1 MNKSFHKI
9 MHQVS
14 KLVTHYLS
22 NRNNINITGIIII
35 SLLMSIW
42 EFLCQASWEFEKR
55 GIEALRG
62 CG

>member
-1 MNKSFHKI
+1 